1 MGGTRAALWAVAA
14 AGALCLGP
22 AAGAAGAADAREPGG
37 QAVLPDVALVT
48 AGGTGRTTAVR
59 AGDPGFAGL
68 RQLLQ
73 PSYTGT
79 ERVPEAWSDGG
90 HPPVRVVVLWG
101 RTGVGGWPQTDR
113 PPGGDVAM
121 ERQDELF
128 LAGDGT
134 PWVRSD
140 PSPEV
145 EDDDIRWH
153 RASRRAYD
161 AVQASGLLGPAP
173 VKPHG
178 RPAMHGAW
186 WALPGLAV
194 GLAVGAGGTALV
206 RRASTARPRE
216 DGPRHQLIDL

>member
-1 MGGTRAALWAVAA
+1 M
-14 AGALCLGP
+14 
-22 AAGAAGAADAREPGG
+22 REPGG
-37 QAVLPDVALVT
+37 QAALPDLALVT
-48 AGGTGRTTAVR
+48 AGSTGHTRAVR

-79 ERVPEAWSDGG
+79 EPVPDAWPDGG
-90 HPPVRVVVLWG
+90 HPAVRVVVLWG

-113 PPGGDVAM
+113 PPGGDVAI
-121 ERQDELF
+121 ERQDALF
-128 LAGDGT
+128 LAADGT

-161 AVQASGLLGPAP
+161 AVEASGLLGPP
-173 VKPHG
+173 
-178 RPAMHGAW
+178 PAADDGSATTGAW

-194 GLAVGAGGTALV
+194 GVAVGAGGTALM
-206 RRASTARPRE
+206 RRVSVAPPRE
-216 DGPRHQLIDL
+216 EGPRHQLIDL